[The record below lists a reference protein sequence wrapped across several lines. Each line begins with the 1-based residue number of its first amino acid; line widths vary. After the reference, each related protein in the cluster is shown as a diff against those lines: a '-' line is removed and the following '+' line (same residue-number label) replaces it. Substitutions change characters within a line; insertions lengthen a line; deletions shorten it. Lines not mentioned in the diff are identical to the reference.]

1 MAVNRLSGT
10 STQRIW
16 KQADRS
22 GTARGSEG
30 VGWVE
35 GVSNKTLEAVRG
47 VSVAC

>member
-10 STQRIW
+10 STQRS
-16 KQADRS
+16 KQTGLELPGDLK
-22 GTARGSEG
+22 EG